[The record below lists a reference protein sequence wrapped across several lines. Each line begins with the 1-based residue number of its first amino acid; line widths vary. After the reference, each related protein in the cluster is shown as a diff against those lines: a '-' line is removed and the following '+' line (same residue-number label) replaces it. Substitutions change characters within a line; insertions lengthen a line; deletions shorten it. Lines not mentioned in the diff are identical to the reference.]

1 MVLDTGSELSWLLC
15 NSSSA
20 AALSFDPQC
29 SSSYY
34 PVPCSSPACSD
45 RGRDLPMPP
54 VCDASSTA
62 GFCHFYLS
70 YTDASTAEG
79 VLATDSFLLG
89 SSSPVPTVFGCVAS
103 TYSSAGG
110 DTDAAGLLGM
120 NRGSLSFVNQSGIRR
135 FSYCIPDDDAS
146 GVLVLGDAEPPFPLS
161 LNYTP
166 LIQISL
172 PLPYFDRV
180 AYTVQL
186 EGIRVGDNL
195 LPIPKSVLVPDHTG
209 AGQTMVDSGT
219 QFTFLLG
226 PAYDALKS
234 EFSRQTSGALVP
246 LDEPDFVF
254 QGAFDLCFRLPA
266 ERDAP
271 PPGLPTV
278 VLLLRGGAEVAVA
291 GERLLY
297 RAAGDAPG
305 SDAVWCFTFGNSDLV
320 PLSAYVIGHHHQQNV
335 WVAYDLENARVG
347 FAPARCDQASRLL
360 GFSQKP
366 TPLSSSR
373 FPRSAS
379 ARKRAVTLATSAAMS
394 DGPAPVVLVT
404 GAGGRTGSLSLSLSE
419 SLFPF
424 ILRLLSDL
432 PFGIRILSSCQI
444 VYKKLKER
452 SDQFVAR
459 GLVRTAESKEKIG
472 GADDVFVGDIRN
484 AESIIPAV
492 QGIDALIILTS
503 AVPKMKPGFD
513 PSKGERPEFYF
524 EDGSYPEQVD
534 WIGQK
539 NQIDAAR
546 AVGVKQIVLVGSMG
560 GTDINHPLNN
570 IGNGKILIW
579 KRKAE
584 QYLADSG
591 IPYTIIRAGGL
602 QDKDGG
608 VRELLVGKDDEL
620 LKTETRTIARPDVA
634 EVCIQALQYEEAK
647 FKAFDLA
654 SKPEGTG
661 TPTADFKALF
671 SQVTTRF

>member
-15 NSSSA
+15 NSSSS
-20 AALSFDPQC
+20 AALFFDPQR

-70 YTDASTAEG
+70 YADASTAEG
-79 VLATDSFLLG
+79 VLATDSFLVG
-89 SSSPVPTVFGCVAS
+89 SSSALPTVFGCVAS
-103 TYSSAGG
+103 TYYSAGG

-135 FSYCIPDDDAS
+135 FSYCISDDDAS

-186 EGIRVGDNL
+186 EGIRVGGTL

-278 VLLLRGGAEVAVA
+278 ALLLRGGAEVAVV
-291 GERLLY
+291 GERLRY

-305 SDAVWCFTFGNSDLV
+305 PDAVWCFTFGNSDLV

-347 FAPARCDQASRLL
+347 I
-360 GFSQKP
+360 SQKP

-379 ARKRAVTLATSAAMS
+379 ARKRAVTLATSAAMA
-394 DGPAPVVLVT
+394 DGTAPVVLVT

-424 ILRLLSDL
+424 ILRLVSDF
-432 PFGIRILSSCQI
+432 PFSMPILSQI
-444 VYKKLKER
+444 VYMKLKER
-452 SDQFVAR
+452 SDQFIAR

-484 AESIIPAV
+484 AESIVPAV

-534 WIGQK
+534 WVGQK

-661 TPTADFKALF
+661 TPTTDFKALF